1 MGQLLAFDRAHVWH
15 PYSSA
20 LTPQDPYL
28 VESAHGIRLRLR
40 DRGGEPREVIDAM
53 SSWWCAI
60 HGYAVPE
67 LDAAAH
73 AQLGA
78 MSHVM
83 FGGLTHEPAI
93 GLARRLVDLAPDG
106 LEHVFL
112 ADSGSVSVE
121 VAMKMALQW
130 HLAAGRRRTR
140 FFTIRGGY
148 HGDTFSPMS
157 VTDPVGGMHSL
168 FRGVLPE
175 HVFAPRPPGGLD
187 RMPDDPELVAWER
200 ETRALYA
207 VHADSVAAV
216 IVEPV
221 LQGAGGMHV
230 YSPHVLS
237 VLHELAR
244 EHGAL
249 VIHDEI
255 ATGFHRTGPLWA
267 GSGRGGSDLLV
278 ESAPD
283 ILCVGKALTGGY
295 LSLAAVLCTRA
306 VAEGVSAGEA
316 GGLMHG
322 PTFMGNPLACA
333 IASANLDLLASRDTR
348 AEVTRIEGG
357 LAAGLERAA
366 SLTSVAEVRVLGA
379 VGVVQL
385 REPVRVAEVTAAA
398 LERGCGC
405 GRSATSSTRCR
416 RTSRVTTTWP
426 RSRPGW
432 SGRSRTCTAERP
444 TPTPPHLGVGL
455 ALELEAHAGQPFVPV
470 GGPVSSRDR
479 RRRRCCPPI
488 STCSARNRSIHDSPH
503 VGTRPALA
511 MRHEGTTARRCRAA
525 PASRTPPSR
534 GPTSAATPA
543 PRANPS
549 HDGRHRPADDTCR
562 QEAQEP

>member
-1 MGQLLAFDRAHVWH
+1 MSLDAAQPADGGASADPVTPDGLLAYDRAHVWH

-28 VESAHGIRLRLR
+28 VDSAHGIRLRLR
-40 DRGGEPREVIDAM
+40 DRDGEPREVVDAM
-53 SSWWCAI
+53 ASWWCAI

-73 AQLGA
+73 RQLGA

-93 GLARRLVDLAPDG
+93 GLSRRLVDLAPEG

-157 VTDPVGGMHSL
+157 VTDPVGGMHAL

-175 HVFAPRPPGGLD
+175 HVFAPRPPGGVD
-187 RMPDDPELVAWER
+187 RTPDDPETVAWER

-207 VHADSVAAV
+207 VHAESVAAV

-230 YSPHVLS
+230 YSPHVLA

-255 ATGFHRTGPLWA
+255 ASGFHRTGPLWA
-267 GSGRGGSDLLV
+267 GAGRGETGGWGGLD
-278 ESAPD
+278 PD
-283 ILCVGKALTGGY
+283 VLCVGKALTGGY
-295 LSLAAVLCTRA
+295 LTLAAVLCTRE
-306 VAEGVSAGEA
+306 VAEGVSRGEA

-333 IASANLDLLASRDTR
+333 VASANLDLLVSRDTA
-348 AEVTRIEGG
+348 AEVARHRARPDGRARARERPGVRRGG
-357 LAAGLERAA
+357 AGARGGRCRAA
-366 SLTSVAEVRVLGA
+366 ARAGAGGRGDRRGDPARRVGA
-379 VGVVQL
+379 AVPRPRL
-385 REPVRVAEVTAAA
+385 HDAA
-398 LERGCGC
+398 LRDV
-405 GRSATSSTRCR
+405 R
-416 RTSRVTTTWP
+416 R
-426 RSRPGW
+426 RPG
-432 SGRSRTCTAERP
+432 A
-444 TPTPPHLGVGL
+444 
-455 ALELEAHAGQPFVPV
+455 AHRRA
-470 GGPVSSRDR
+470 R
-479 RRRRCCPPI
+479 RRRRGRPRL
-488 STCSARNRSIHDSPH
+488 SAPTLGRC
-503 VGTRPALA
+503 
-511 MRHEGTTARRCRAA
+511 ARRSTQPAGRAA
-525 PASRTPPSR
+525 HGRGRRGFSRPWPDPSR
-534 GPTSAATPA
+534 ASGR
-543 PRANPS
+543 RAS
-549 HDGRHRPADDTCR
+549 SS
-562 QEAQEP
+562 